1 MCKFIKDILFPLNLL
16 GKKRV
21 CVSYTVPDGSPIA
34 DYTLNVVWSGERM
47 EIAYTQNIMRTMPP
61 KKVSVSDMHT
71 NGNESEIIIYT
82 RGEGARPQF
91 TQLINNVAY
100 FNCTNVTKLIVNG
113 EQLI

>member
-21 CVSYTVPDGSPIA
+21 CVSYTVPDGSIIE

-47 EIAYTQNIMRTMPP
+47 EIAYTQRNVRTLPGITTP
-61 KKVSVSDMHT
+61 VSTIYTD
-71 NGNESEIIIYT
+71 GNESEIIVDT
-82 RGEGARPQF
+82 RTSRPQYIR
-91 TQLINNVAY
+91 LLHNIVY

-113 EQLI
+113 ERLI

>member
-21 CVSYTVPDGSPIA
+21 CVAYKVTGSMPE

-47 EIAYTQNIMRTMPP
+47 EIAYTNRITRTMPGVIRP
-61 KKVSVSDMHT
+61 VSNIHT
-71 NGNESEIIIYT
+71 DGNESEIIVYSRDEGT
-82 RGEGARPQF
+82 RFRF
-91 TQLINNVAY
+91 TQLIRDTVY

-113 EQLI
+113 EQLL

>member
-1 MCKFIKDILFPLNLL
+1 MCKFIKDILFPLNLF

-21 CVSYTVPDGSPIA
+21 CVAYKVTGSTVE

-47 EIAYTQNIMRTMPP
+47 EITYTQRNVRTMPGIITP
-61 KKVSVSDMHT
+61 ISTIHT
-71 NGNESEIIIYT
+71 DGSESEIIVDT
-82 RGEGARPQF
+82 RTSRWQYIR
-91 TQLINNVAY
+91 LVNNVVY

>member
-21 CVSYTVPDGSPIA
+21 CVAYKVTGRTPE

-47 EIAYTQNIMRTMPP
+47 EVAYTQNIMRTMPP

-71 NGNESEIIIYT
+71 NGNESEITIYT
-82 RGEGARPQF
+82 RGEGSRPMGI
-91 TQLINNVAY
+91 QLIRNIVY
-100 FNCTNVTKLIVNG
+100 FNCTNVTKLIVNE

>member
-1 MCKFIKDILFPLNLL
+1 MCKFIKDILFPLNLF

-21 CVSYTVPDGSPIA
+21 CVAYTIPDGATIE

-47 EIAYTQNIMRTMPP
+47 EIAYTQRNIRTMPGIITP
-61 KKVSVSDMHT
+61 ISTIHT
-71 NGNESEIIIYT
+71 DGSESEIIVDT
-82 RGEGARPQF
+82 RTSRWQYIR
-91 TQLINNVAY
+91 LVNNEVY

>member
-1 MCKFIKDILFPLNLL
+1 MCKFIKDILFPLNLF

-21 CVSYTVPDGSPIA
+21 CVAYTIPDGATIE

-47 EIAYTQNIMRTMPP
+47 EIAYTQRNTRTMPGIITP
-61 KKVSVSDMHT
+61 ISTIHIDGS
-71 NGNESEIIIYT
+71 ESGIIVYS
-82 RGEGARPQF
+82 RDEGYRFRF
-91 TQLINNVAY
+91 TQLINNVVY

>member
-21 CVSYTVPDGSPIA
+21 CVAYKVTGSMPE

-47 EIAYTQNIMRTMPP
+47 EVTYTQIARVPLPP
-61 KKVSVSDMHT
+61 KTLPMREMHT
-71 NGNESEIIIYT
+71 NGDSEEFTIDT
-82 RGEGARPQF
+82 RRTPQRI
-91 TQLINNVAY
+91 QLAKDTVY

>member
-21 CVSYTVPDGSPIA
+21 CVSYKVIGSTPE

-47 EIAYTQNIMRTMPP
+47 EIAYTQRNVRTMPGIITP
-61 KKVSVSDMHT
+61 ISTIHT
-71 NGNESEIIIYT
+71 DGSESEIIVDT
-82 RGEGARPQF
+82 RTSRWQYIR
-91 TQLINNVAY
+91 LVNNVVY

>member
-21 CVSYTVPDGSPIA
+21 CVAYTIPDGSMIE

-47 EIAYTQNIMRTMPP
+47 EIAYTNRMTQTMPGVIKP
-61 KKVSVSDMHT
+61 VSTMHT
-71 NGNESEIIIYT
+71 DGNESEITIHT
-82 RGEGARPQF
+82 RGEGTRPMS
-91 TQLINNVAY
+91 TQLINNVVY

>member
-21 CVSYTVPDGSPIA
+21 CVAYKVTGRTPE

-47 EIAYTQNIMRTMPP
+47 EVAYTQIAVVPP
-61 KKVSVSDMHT
+61 PAKTLPRRKMHT
-71 NGNESEIIIYT
+71 NGDSEEFTIY
-82 RGEGARPQF
+82 ARPRPERIRLAED
-91 TQLINNVAY
+91 TVY

>member
-21 CVSYTVPDGSPIA
+21 CVAYTVPDGSQIA

-47 EIAYTQNIMRTMPP
+47 EVAYTNRIIQVMPGVIKPVSNI
-61 KKVSVSDMHT
+61 HT
-71 NGNESEIIIYT
+71 NGNESEIIIHT

-91 TQLINNVAY
+91 TQLINNVVY

>member
-1 MCKFIKDILFPLNLL
+1 MCKFIKDILFPLNLF

-21 CVSYTVPDGSPIA
+21 CVAYTIPDGVTIE

-47 EIAYTQNIMRTMPP
+47 EVTYTQIAVVPP
-61 KKVSVSDMHT
+61 PAKTLPRREMHT
-71 NGNESEIIIYT
+71 NGDSEEFTIY
-82 RGEGARPQF
+82 ARHRPERIRLAED
-91 TQLINNVAY
+91 TVY